1 MAAVTGKE
9 AAVGGTAGGALVLV
23 WGARQLG
30 LEMPAEVALVLVAG
44 LAWLAGLLT
53 DRKGRYERE

>member
-23 WGARQLG
+23 WAARQFAGVEL
-30 LEMPAEVALVLVAG
+30 PAEVAIAAVAG
-44 LAWLAGLLT
+44 LAWLASRLA
-53 DRKGRYERE
+53 DRRGRHE